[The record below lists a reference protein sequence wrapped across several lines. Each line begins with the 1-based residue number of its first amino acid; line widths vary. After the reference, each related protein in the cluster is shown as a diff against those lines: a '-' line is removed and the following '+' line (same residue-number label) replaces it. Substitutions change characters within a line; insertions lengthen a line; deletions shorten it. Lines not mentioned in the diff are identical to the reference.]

1 MSLFYISKLANK
13 AKRLK
18 NGESVQKIP
27 TVYRIENFDDE
38 NDITDDETLDRRGR
52 KRKRPSVP
60 PVSVLAT
67 EEDTDVVFPTLLP
80 PVADTPTNHPPVA
93 KTPTIDGRRLTRSQ
107 VAAIAKS
114 QEEVVSV

>member
-13 AKRLK
+13 AKRLQK
-18 NGESVQKIP
+18 GLSVQKIP

-38 NDITDDETLDRRGR
+38 NDITDDETLDKRGR
-52 KRKRPSVP
+52 KRKSQLQPAP
-60 PVSVLAT
+60 TQAT

-80 PVADTPTNHPPVA
+80 PVAKTP
-93 KTPTIDGRRLTRSQ
+93 TPTIDGRRLTRSQ

>member
-38 NDITDDETLDRRGR
+38 NDITDDETFDKRGR
-52 KRKRPSVP
+52 KRKSQLQPAP
-60 PVSVLAT
+60 TQAT